1 MTYKSSNNLL
11 NLAYDLSFEL
21 NQPTLYDTLYLALA
35 ILKSAPFISEDKKF
49 INKAK
54 KYYKNSYSI
63 KQILALI

>member
-1 MTYKSSNNLL
+1 MSIIFTKNFIIK
-11 NLAYDLSFEL
+11 DLF
-21 NQPTLYDTLYLALA
+21 
-35 ILKSAPFISEDKKF
+35 PFISEDKKF